1 MPVCIDARRYDGV
14 LFDLDGVVTDTAAVH
29 AKAWRALFD
38 DVLSRR
44 PQRTGEDHSPFA
56 ATDYLHYIDGKP
68 RADGIRDFLAARGI
82 TLPEGEP
89 DDDGDATVCGLA
101 TRKQRLFEEFAV
113 ADGIH
118 PFDSTIALVRRLHGA
133 GIATAVYSASRNCRN
148 VLRAAGIPDLFAIRV
163 DGNDARALG
172 LAGKPDPAVLLE
184 AAHRLAVA
192 PQRCVVV
199 EDAESGVTAARRG
212 GFGMVIGVDRTGSA
226 AVLDDLGADQVVADL
241 SEVRVLTADR

>member
-1 MPVCIDARRYDGV
+1 M
-14 LFDLDGVVTDTAAVH
+14 
-29 AKAWRALFD
+29 
-38 DVLSRR
+38 
-44 PQRTGEDHSPFA
+44 
-56 ATDYLHYIDGKP
+56 
-68 RADGIRDFLAARGI
+68 
-82 TLPEGEP
+82 
-89 DDDGDATVCGLA
+89 CGLA

-133 GIATAVYSASRNCRN
+133 GVATAVYSASRNCRN
-148 VLRAAGIPDLFAIRV
+148 VLRAAGIPDLFAIQV
-163 DGNDARALG
+163 DGNDACALG

-226 AVLDDLGADQVVADL
+226 AVLGDLGADQVVADL